1 MLLLLLLL
9 LTYNDNFEN
18 VHKHMGRKLTQNN
31 TTAANTVH
39 SWIAVSNEYTNP
51 AKEFSFSLLILLF
64 VHATAQYGHA
74 CKLSLFPKI
83 CVHFSARLIHRC
95 VMCMHVCSVL
105 SEIYFYRHFAK
116 HFRSFVPFVRV
127 FSFFTTKYVYAL
139 SFWRVVWNRDSMYVY
154 IYADFIFHI
163 HTNIYRRIFVAN
175 DENSYRTHKI
185 SYRSSLLWKPN
196 TFIPKTIIKKVKRND
211 SHHSRFVRQQEFSVI
226 LYRSSFSLPLLML
239 LLSILFKCCVCV
251 EYANLN
257 AQQSDAYEYHSM
269 HIKIVCRKTFASL
282 YFAIFFLSSSVDYS
296 LFLFIFNG

>member
-1 MLLLLLLL
+1 MARTLNFDWEKNALNACVTTPKSNIHILCSSNRPTFQTFACFTSRSSNSNSSSSSSYSRYQQAHNDHTTQYKAFPHLLLGKLVLLMLLLL
-9 LTYNDNFEN
+9 LTYNDNFQN
-18 VHKHMGRKLTQNN
+18 VHKHMGKKLTQNN

-127 FSFFTTKYVYAL
+127 FFST
-139 SFWRVVWNRDSMYVY
+139 
-154 IYADFIFHI
+154 
-163 HTNIYRRIFVAN
+163 
-175 DENSYRTHKI
+175 
-185 SYRSSLLWKPN
+185 
-196 TFIPKTIIKKVKRND
+196 
-211 SHHSRFVRQQEFSVI
+211 QQNMCM
-226 LYRSSFSLPLLML
+226 R
-239 LLSILFKCCVCV
+239 
-251 EYANLN
+251 
-257 AQQSDAYEYHSM
+257 
-269 HIKIVCRKTFASL
+269 
-282 YFAIFFLSSSVDYS
+282 
-296 LFLFIFNG
+296 FLFGG